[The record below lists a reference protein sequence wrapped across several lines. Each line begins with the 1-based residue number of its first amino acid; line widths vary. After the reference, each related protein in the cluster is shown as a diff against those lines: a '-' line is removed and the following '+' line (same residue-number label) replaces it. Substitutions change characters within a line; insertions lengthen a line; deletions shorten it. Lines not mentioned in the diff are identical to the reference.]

1 MTAAAPLLLGVQRRN
16 SSSIPVLLVVCTL
29 LFAFGDLIFPVF
41 CRLFLGP
48 ERCFQRRDLLVCVNV
63 ALCTLLAA
71 LSIYFCEGLPAP
83 SPRTVSIFLPRSLVG
98 SPAVAGFI
106 PFRLP
111 SIQSWKD
118 FSKARLRRFVGF
130 IFILSVAFR

>member
-1 MTAAAPLLLGVQRRN
+1 MTPLLRGVPR
-16 SSSIPVLLVVCTL
+16 SGLSSIPVLLVVCTL

-48 ERCFQRRDLLVCVNV
+48 ERCFRRRDLLVGVNV

-71 LSIYFCEGLPAP
+71 LSIHFCEGLPAP
-83 SPRTVSIFLPRSLVG
+83 SPRTVSIFLLRSL
-98 SPAVAGFI
+98 AVAGFM

-130 IFILSVAFR
+130 ILILSVAFR

>member
-1 MTAAAPLLLGVQRRN
+1 MTAAAPLLRGVPR
-16 SSSIPVLLVVCTL
+16 SGLSSIPALLVVCTL
-29 LFAFGDLIFPVF
+29 LPAFGDLIFPVF

-48 ERCFQRRDLLVCVNV
+48 ERCFRRRDLLVGVNV

-106 PFRLP
+106 PFRLL

-118 FSKARLRRFVGF
+118 FSKAWLRRFVGF
-130 IFILSVAFR
+130 VLILSVAFR

>member
-1 MTAAAPLLLGVQRRN
+1 M
-16 SSSIPVLLVVCTL
+16 LLVVCTL

-41 CRLFLGP
+41 CRLFWGP
-48 ERCFQRRDLLVCVNV
+48 ERCFRRRDLLVGVNV

-83 SPRTVSIFLPRSLVG
+83 SPRTVSIFLLRSLVG
-98 SPAVAGFI
+98 SLAVAGFM

-118 FSKARLRRFVGF
+118 FSKARLRCFVGF
-130 IFILSVAFR
+130 ILILSVAFR

>member
-1 MTAAAPLLLGVQRRN
+1 M
-16 SSSIPVLLVVCTL
+16 LLVVCTL
-29 LFAFGDLIFPVF
+29 LLAFGDLIFPVF

-48 ERCFQRRDLLVCVNV
+48 ERCFRRRDLLVGVNV

-71 LSIYFCEGLPAP
+71 RSIYFCEGLPAP
-83 SPRTVSIFLPRSLVG
+83 SPRTVSIFLLLSL
-98 SPAVAGFI
+98 AVAGFM

-118 FSKARLRRFVGF
+118 FSKARLRSFVGF
-130 IFILSVAFR
+130 ILILSVAFR